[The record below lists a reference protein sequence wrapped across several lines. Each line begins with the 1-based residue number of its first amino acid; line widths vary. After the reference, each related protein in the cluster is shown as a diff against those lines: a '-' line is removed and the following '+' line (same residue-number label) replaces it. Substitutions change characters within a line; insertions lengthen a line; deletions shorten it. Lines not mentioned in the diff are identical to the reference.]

1 MDQEILD
8 DGKDEF
14 GNIWITSRT
23 RMQAHARY
31 ERYDLISHVA
41 LTAYSVLL
49 LAFSVFSDHLT
60 LTKLGPFISEI
71 SIVLSLTVL
80 CASLVTW
87 GLKFGKTADQH
98 KECYLALQR
107 LYESFDENKDKGRY
121 SEILDKYP
129 NHTEFDYESML
140 CRSVFV
146 QGKKIRDRQGEV
158 RVGFLRWLRFV
169 VIGLIRLFVGT
180 VLLTLPLILLGILY
194 VTS

>member
-1 MDQEILD
+1 MDQEA
-8 DGKDEF
+8 KDEF

-31 ERYDLISHVA
+31 ERYDLISHVT
-41 LTAYSVLL
+41 LTTYSVLL

-60 LTKLGPFISEI
+60 PTKFGPFITEI

-80 CASLVTW
+80 CASLVIW

-107 LYESFDENKDKGRY
+107 LYEGVDQNQDAARY

-129 NHTEFDYESML
+129 NHSEFDYESML

-146 QGKKIRDRQGEV
+146 QGKKIQDRQGEV
-158 RVGFLRWLRFV
+158 QVGFWRWLRFLA
-169 VIGLIRLFVGT
+169 ISLIRLLVGA